1 MIADRMV
8 DLEAAKQ
15 ARTST
20 KRLFTKTI
28 NGIKRV
34 MEKEDD
40 VAILESRFSG
50 LKNVWKEVQEKHK
63 EYVMLLA
70 TKDKQQAEDSWIEEL
85 DDIYSDIERKR
96 LNYVQNHK
104 EREEEK
110 SRKQSEMAQKELEK
124 KRLGIRL
131 IRCVV

>member
-1 MIADRMV
+1 MV

-70 TKDKQQAEDSWIEEL
+70 TKDKQRAEDSWIEEL